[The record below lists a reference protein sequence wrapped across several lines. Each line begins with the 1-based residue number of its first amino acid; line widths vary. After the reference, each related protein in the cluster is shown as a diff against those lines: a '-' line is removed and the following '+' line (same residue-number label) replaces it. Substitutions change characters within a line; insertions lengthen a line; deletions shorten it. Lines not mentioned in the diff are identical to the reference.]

1 MERAENPLISWRRS
15 AVTLLLTLL
24 LAACSSDT
32 PTLPHLAPDAVILT
46 FGDSITYGT
55 GASRD
60 KSYPAQLAR
69 LTGRK
74 VINAGVPGELSGEG
88 LKRLPAALKRYHP
101 QLLILCLGGNDI
113 LRSVSADRIR
123 ANLQAMLTTAKEQGV
138 PAILLGVPKKSLF
151 MHTAPLYEELAK
163 QMHVPAEL
171 EILPKVLADR
181 DLKSDPIHP
190 NAAGYA
196 RIAQALDGLLKESG
210 AL

>member
-1 MERAENPLISWRRS
+1 MKQRGHRTIAWFSGAL
-15 AVTLLLTLL
+15 VLLL

-32 PTLPHLAPDAVILT
+32 PTLPHLGPDAVILA

-55 GASRD
+55 GASRNE
-60 KSYPAQLAR
+60 SYPAQLAH

-74 VINAGVPGELSGEG
+74 VINAGVPGELSSEG
-88 LKRLPAALKRYHP
+88 RKRLPAALDRYHP

-123 ANLQAMLTTAKEQGV
+123 ANLEAMLGAARQRGIPV
-138 PAILLGVPKKSLF
+138 VLLGVPQKGLLL
-151 MHTAPLYEELAK
+151 HTAPWYSELAE

-196 RIAQALDGLLKESG
+196 RIAQAIDQLLRERG